1 MINYSALRHVVI
13 LAQPKPKPI
22 EIKVKPEPVEKRG
35 FTDYS
40 NCRKAMIDY
49 ARGKGRGRDEFRI
62 KRLPTGRYRFVPV
75 ASAASSSSP

>member
-22 EIKVKPEPVEKRG
+22 EVKIKPEPVEKRG

-49 ARGKGRGRDEFRI
+49 ARGQGRGREDFKI
-62 KRLPTGRYRFVPV
+62 KRLPNGRYHFV
-75 ASAASSSSP
+75 ASSSSP